1 VVVLAHQEPVPEQG
15 VVVLAHQEPVPE
27 QGVVVLAHQ
36 EPVPEQ
42 GVVVLAYQ
50 EPVPEQGDVWLYW
63 HIKNPFTCKATCGCT
78 GTSRTR
84 TRARRDPS
92 KAWLCWHIKNPYP
105 SKAEKLTLA
114 IIAKMSL
121 TQVST
126 WFANARRRL
135 KKDNRRTCW
144 PSARD
149 RRHTDTDAD
158 EDDGGDGGDDTVVMA
173 TGLDR
178 SGLVRCDDVNP
189 EVSISVGKR
198 QRWLYYYYNVS
209 KMSVF
214 FLAVTLTNTNRF

>member
-15 VVVLAHQEPVPE
+15 VAVLEHQEPVPE
-27 QGVVVLAHQ
+27 KGVVVLAHQ

-42 GVVVLAYQ
+42 GMVILAHQ
-50 EPVPEQGDVWLYW
+50 EPVPEQGDVWLY
-63 HIKNPFTCKATCGCT
+63 
-78 GTSRTR
+78 
-84 TRARRDPS
+84 
-92 KAWLCWHIKNPYP
+92 WHIKNPYP

-144 PSARD
+144 PSAGD
-149 RRHTDTDAD
+149 RRNTDTDAD
-158 EDDGGDGGDDTVVMA
+158 EDEDGDGGDDTVVMA

-178 SGLVRCDDVNP
+178 SGLVRCDDVNA
-189 EVSISVGKR
+189 EVSISVGKG
-198 QRWLYYYYNVS
+198 QRRLYYRYTVS
-209 KMSVF
+209 KVSVL